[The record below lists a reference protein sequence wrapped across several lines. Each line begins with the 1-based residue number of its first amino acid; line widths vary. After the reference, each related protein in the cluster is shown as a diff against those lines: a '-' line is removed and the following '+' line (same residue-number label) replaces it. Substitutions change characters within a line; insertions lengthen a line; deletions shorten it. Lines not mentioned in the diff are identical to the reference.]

1 MGCSHSI
8 PADASKEAPPAPSR
22 RDTGESNGRASAFAH
37 LAQMQDDDDETTSK
51 KLHSEPREHG
61 DSSDEDF
68 SKFVRAGRPTRR
80 RSIVGNLL
88 PVHVCNQAEM
98 DLVLERSVS
107 SFSFEH
113 YYDMSK
119 SRILGEGMS
128 GQVRTARHVATGH
141 EYAVK
146 SMSYTSIEEVAALR
160 SEISAM
166 RRLDHPNIV
175 RLHEVFEDQDA
186 LQITLVMELCS
197 GGSLQQWSKRRR
209 GTVSEAD
216 ACALVFK
223 MLKALCHCHDNG
235 VVHRDIK
242 LANFCFESDAPDAE
256 LKMIDF
262 GLSRLLMSNG
272 QHMQTCCGTIAYMA
286 PEVLSESI
294 YTSSCDMWSLG
305 VVAYHLLAGH
315 KPFDN
320 KDKTKLKR
328 LILNGKANFNGRDWQ
343 RHSKLAVDFVMALLR
358 VLPSQRLTAKKAL
371 EHPWIMAARTAS
383 NKGIDPSLSL
393 ALNTHVFRSLQA
405 FSTLTQIQ
413 QAVLELMAF
422 AAPSEHIAEMRKV
435 FVALD
440 FKGLNTH
447 VFRSLQAFS
456 TLTQIQQAVL
466 ELMAFAAPSEHIAEM
481 RKVFVALDFKGTG
494 RISQKQF
501 TRLAMAAHPEFGER
515 EAKRIF
521 DSIDFDGRNELSYTK
536 FLAAT
541 LHPDDIDEQSLR
553 KVFSLLDTDD
563 DDIITQQDLQ
573 RSLGNAISK
582 EEISGMLQK
591 IGCANGKLFFGDVL
605 RLMQGSR
612 NGMHKR
618 PSRLSADSMKRAST
632 LSAVPDDMNPA
643 LSPIAAMNWL
653 GKQRSIENLY
663 EQVLSKRASSVEMI
677 VDTSETSKFQQ
688 DNCAMTGTVRAAAQV
703 GELFAATLV

>member
-61 DSSDEDF
+61 DSSDEDSF
-68 SKFVRAGRPTRR
+68 KVCESGETLR

-440 FKGLNTH
+440 FKG
-447 VFRSLQAFS
+447 
-456 TLTQIQQAVL
+456 
-466 ELMAFAAPSEHIAEM
+466 
-481 RKVFVALDFKGTG
+481 TG

-677 VDTSETSKFQQ
+677 VDTSETS
-688 DNCAMTGTVRAAAQV
+688 QV
-703 GELFAATLV
+703 SAR